1 MPEVAIV
8 AALERE
14 VGPLVRHWRVV
25 EQRHDG
31 REFRFFESGNAVVVC
46 GGMGFEAARRA
57 TEAIIAL
64 YRPSVVLSA
73 GFAGALDGK
82 LRVGDLLQPR
92 YVVDARDGS
101 RTDTGTG
108 DGILVSSP
116 AVAGVEQKAKLAKS
130 YGAQAVDMEA
140 AAVAKGA
147 EARGLRFAAVKA
159 ISDEV
164 GFAMPPMDRF
174 IAADGSFRARSF
186 ALYAASRPFI
196 WPDVLRLAQNSAK
209 AARALSAMLQA
220 QYAVAVQGKVVG

>member
-1 MPEVAIV
+1 MV

-14 VGPLVRHWRVV
+14 VAPLVRHWRVADQ
-25 EQRHDG
+25 EHGG
-31 REFRFFESGNAVVVC
+31 RKFRFFESGSAVAVC

-64 YRPSVVLSA
+64 YRPSVVLSV
-73 GFAGALDGK
+73 GFAGALDEK
-82 LRVGDLLQPR
+82 LRVGELVQAR

-101 RTDTGTG
+101 RTDTGSG
-108 DGILVSSP
+108 NGILVSSP
-116 AVAGVEQKAKLAKS
+116 AVADAEQKAKLAKS

-164 GFAMPPMDRF
+164 GFAMPPVDRF

-186 ALYAASRPFI
+186 AFYAASRPFI

-209 AARALSAMLQA
+209 AARALSAALQS
-220 QYAVAVQGKVVG
+220 QFAVPVSEKVGS

>member
-1 MPEVAIV
+1 MPEIAVV

-14 VGPLVRHWRVV
+14 VAPLVRNWRVS
-25 EQRHDG
+25 EQEHSG
-31 REFRFFESGNAVVVC
+31 RRFRFFESGNAVVVC

-64 YRPSVVLSA
+64 HHPSVVLSV
-73 GFAGALDGK
+73 GFAGALDSS
-82 LRVGDLLQPR
+82 LRAGDLLQPR
-92 YVVDARDGS
+92 YIVDSRDGT
-101 RTDTGTG
+101 RTDTGSG
-108 DGILVSSP
+108 AGVLVSFP
-116 AVAGVEQKAKLAKS
+116 AIADAEQKAKLGKS

-174 IAADGSFRARSF
+174 IAADGSFRAGSF
-186 ALYAASRPFI
+186 ALYAAGRPFL
-196 WPDVLRLAQNSAK
+196 WPDVLRLAQNSVK
-209 AARALSAMLQA
+209 AARALGAMLQS
-220 QYAVAVQGKVVG
+220 QYAVSEVKELG